1 MIFDNQ
7 GNLYGTTYQGGAS
20 GDGTVF
26 KLTPISRGGWRYK
39 QIYSFKG
46 GSDGV
51 RPYGGVVVSP
61 TGIVYGT
68 TWLGGI
74 GTNQCFSNFP
84 GCGTV
89 FELSPNADGS
99 YTHTVIYTFLGPP
112 TDGGAPQGL
121 ILDPNGN
128 LFGTTQFAGAFGGG
142 TVFELALLGS
152 GVGRKPSF
160 TASARVNDGALIIS
174 QPIMDSSGNIY
185 GTTYSGGA
193 NGVGTVFEV
202 TP

>member
-1 MIFDNQ
+1 MKRMWACSGILAFVVLVASAFSAAQSEQVLYSFTSADDTPGGVIFDNQ

-39 QIYSFKG
+39 QIYSFKV

-99 YTHTVIYTFLGPP
+99 YAHTVIYTFLGPP
-112 TDGGAPQGL
+112 TDGGASQGPL
-121 ILDPNGN
+121 
-128 LFGTTQFAGAFGGG
+128 
-142 TVFELALLGS
+142 
-152 GVGRKPSF
+152 
-160 TASARVNDGALIIS
+160 
-174 QPIMDSSGNIY
+174 
-185 GTTYSGGA
+185 
-193 NGVGTVFEV
+193 
-202 TP
+202 